1 MRTDYSVI
9 CLALLLLLLAS
20 CQEVGASDA
29 YFGLRPPVDVPEL
42 FAPGIVS
49 HDGNRLRESDIA
61 FWPDGLRCI
70 FTRFGTGIPDY
81 TIFESRWTDDGWTD
95 PTPSPLFP
103 DGAFEPSLSPD
114 GRWIFYVPP
123 GPSAGHGSHVL
134 HRMEFASGSWSA
146 PTPLFT
152 GLYASAD
159 LKGTLYYTTFY
170 RNRDH
175 IAYRTLKDGEY
186 SEQRLVESNVY
197 DSRHE
202 DAHPCIAP
210 DGSYL
215 IFDSDTRPRSGSCWL
230 YVTFRNEDGT
240 WTEPVNL
247 QAVLGDLPAALA
259 RISPDGEALFF
270 KANGDIYWIDASA
283 IEVLR
288 PETGG
293 SGGRSSQ
300 RKGEF
305 G

>member
-1 MRTDYSVI
+1 MKTSRWVSSMLVV
-9 CLALLLLLLAS
+9 AFLLLGGTGFD
-20 CQEVGASDA
+20 VGASEA
-29 YFGLRPPVDVPEL
+29 YFGLEPPEERPEV

-49 HDGNRLRESDIA
+49 RDGNRFRESDIA

-70 FTRFGTGIPDY
+70 FARFGTGIPDY
-81 TIFESRWTDDGWTD
+81 TIFESRWTGDGWTH
-95 PTPSPLFP
+95 PVSSPLFP

-123 GPSAGHGSHVL
+123 GPAAGHGSHVL
-134 HRMEFASGSWSA
+134 HRMELVSGSWSA
-146 PTPLFT
+146 PTPLFP

-159 LKGTLYYTTFY
+159 LEGTLYYTTFY

-186 SEQRLVESNVY
+186 SEQRLVGSNVY

-210 DGSYL
+210 DGNYL

-240 WTEPVNL
+240 WTEPANM

-259 RISPDGEALFF
+259 RVSPDGKALFF
-270 KANGDIYWIDASA
+270 KANGDIYWIDASVVN
-283 IEVLR
+283 ELR
-288 PETGG
+288 
-293 SGGRSSQ
+293 
-300 RKGEF
+300 
-305 G
+305 